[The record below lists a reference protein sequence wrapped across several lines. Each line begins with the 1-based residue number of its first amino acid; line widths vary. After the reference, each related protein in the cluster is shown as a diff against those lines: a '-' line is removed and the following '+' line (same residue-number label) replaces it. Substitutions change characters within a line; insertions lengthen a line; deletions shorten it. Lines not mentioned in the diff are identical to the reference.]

1 MQLNML
7 TNAEC
12 KWKGQ
17 SSSEKNAKMAELALR
32 NQVMFSKAQV
42 RISFIDKVL
51 QIAAPHSKLKCRAP
65 IKIRRLQACLVR
77 QAYTVDVRLR
87 IRLWTME
94 VLEWEGLR
102 YMDSKCNNKAII
114 HKWRISSK
122 TQATV
127 MEVVFK
133 IIPASSSLSI
143 SFKVTI
149 TLCRPWTHFKR
160 HSTQVACSRTLA
172 DRCSLHKWT
181 KTSARQTTWEL
192 MASCVTQTAI
202 LGSREKEWL

>member
-94 VLEWEGLR
+94 VLEWEGPR

-127 MEVVFK
+127 MEEVFK
-133 IIPASSSLSI
+133 TIPASSSLSI

>member
-1 MQLNML
+1 
-7 TNAEC
+7 
-12 KWKGQ
+12 
-17 SSSEKNAKMAELALR
+17 
-32 NQVMFSKAQV
+32 MFSKAQV

-51 QIAAPHSKLKCRAP
+51 QIAAPHSKLKCRAQMG
-65 IKIRRLQACLVR
+65 KIRQLQACLVR
-77 QAYTVDVRLR
+77 QASTVDAKLK
-87 IRLWTME
+87 IRSWIMVELA
-94 VLEWEGLR
+94 WEGLL
-102 YMDSKCNNKAII
+102 YTDSRCSNKVII

-127 MEVVFK
+127 MEEVFK
-133 IIPASSSLSI
+133 TIPASSSLSI